1 MSTITITDQG
11 AAKVDHLTIAERA
24 AVGKAARTKASRA
37 SHGEWAPAPDR
48 PDPLELLAAQ
58 ETTRVP
64 ELVPIRHAR
73 MAASPFAFYRG
84 AAKVMAADLAAVAH
98 TSLRAQLCGDAHLV
112 NFGGFA
118 SPERSLVFDVNDFD
132 ETLAGPFE
140 WDVKRLAASIEIAG
154 RSRGFDRKTRTRIVT
169 DSVTSYRQAM
179 RDFAKMA
186 NLDVW
191 YAHLGVDDIMA
202 RGRAL
207 GTDALKSFQR
217 TVDKAESKDRLKAEA
232 KLTTIVDGEPRF
244 ISDPPLLVP
253 IEELYPESQRRDFEE
268 SMHEYL
274 RRYRH
279 TLPDDRRH
287 LLEGY
292 RLAQVARKVV
302 GVGSVGTRCWVML
315 MVGLDNTDPLFLQVK
330 EAEASVLEPY
340 VGKSGYANHGQRVVE
355 GQKLVQAASDIF
367 LGWAHVTGFDDK
379 PHDHYVRQLWDW
391 KASASVDTMSPALLN
406 VYGQMCGWTL
416 ARVHARSGDRVAI
429 ASYLGSS
436 ATFDQAITRFA
447 RRYADQNDLDHQA
460 LTQAIANGTMSS
472 ATEP

>member
-1 MSTITITDQG
+1 MATITISDQG

-24 AVGKAARTKASRA
+24 AAGKAARTEVSRA

-84 AAKVMAADLAAVAH
+84 AAKVLAADLAAVAH
-98 TSLRAQLCGDAHLV
+98 TSLRVQLCGDAHLV

-118 SPERSLVFDVNDFD
+118 SPERSLVFDLNDFD
-132 ETLAGPFE
+132 ETLPGPFE
-140 WDVKRLAASIEIAG
+140 WDVKRLAASIEIAA
-154 RSRGFDRKTRTRIVT
+154 RSRGVRPQDPHQDRDRLGAPPTARRCAA
-169 DSVTSYRQAM
+169 SPRWP
-179 RDFAKMA
+179 

-253 IEELYPESQRRDFEE
+253 IEELYPEIGAPDLRGVHPRVPAEVPPHPAGRPPPPAGELPLRPDRPQGGRGRQRRHPLLGHAHGRTRQQG
-268 SMHEYL
+268 SAVPPGQGSRGLGARAL
-274 RRYRH
+274 RRQERVRQ
-279 TLPDDRRH
+279 PRPAGRRGPAAGPGGQRH
-287 LLEGY
+287 LPGLGPRH
-292 RLAQVARKVV
+292 RLR
-302 GVGSVGTRCWVML
+302 
-315 MVGLDNTDPLFLQVK
+315 
-330 EAEASVLEPY
+330 
-340 VGKSGYANHGQRVVE
+340 
-355 GQKLVQAASDIF
+355 
-367 LGWAHVTGFDDK
+367 
-379 PHDHYVRQLWDW
+379 RQ
-391 KASASVDTMSPALLN
+391 TP
-406 VYGQMCGWTL
+406 
-416 ARVHARSGDRVAI
+416 
-429 ASYLGSS
+429 
-436 ATFDQAITRFA
+436 
-447 RRYADQNDLDHQA
+447 
-460 LTQAIANGTMSS
+460 
-472 ATEP
+472 